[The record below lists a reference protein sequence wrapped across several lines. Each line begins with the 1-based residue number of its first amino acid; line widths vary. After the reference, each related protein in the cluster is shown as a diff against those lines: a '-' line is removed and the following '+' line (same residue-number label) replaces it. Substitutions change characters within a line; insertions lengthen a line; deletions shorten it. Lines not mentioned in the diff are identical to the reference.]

1 MKIRKTDALCSI
13 VILLG
18 WKIWG
23 GFKCCVSKK
32 YARRHYCNFLC
43 CYCCYNY
50 HYHYNVL
57 FASLP
62 TALLTQ
68 GCDFL
73 VFSKLAIASK
83 RTPGDW
89 EVLTRARKSYFP
101 VWTNKIVQD
110 FHALC
115 YHLIETLPKTQQ
127 SQAIAIAPKKTWHSF
142 SIEFQPALTSI

>member
-23 GFKCCVSKK
+23 GFKYCVSKW
-32 YARRHYCNFLC
+32 YLRRHYCNFLC

-62 TALLTQ
+62 TTPLLTQ

-89 EVLTRARKSYFP
+89 EVLTRARISYLP
-101 VWTNKIVQD
+101 LWTNKIVQV
-110 FHALC
+110 FHTLG
-115 YHLIETLPKTQQ
+115 YHLIETLPNTQQ
-127 SQAIAIAPKKTWHSF
+127 SQNISNFYISTKKL
-142 SIEFQPALTSI
+142 A